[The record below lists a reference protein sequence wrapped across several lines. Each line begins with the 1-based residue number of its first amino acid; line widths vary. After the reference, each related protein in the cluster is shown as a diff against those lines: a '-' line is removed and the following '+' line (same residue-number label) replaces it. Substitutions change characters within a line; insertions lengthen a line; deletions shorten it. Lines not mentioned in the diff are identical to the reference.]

1 MTDQGQGRYAQDSQ
15 EEHFWRLARQNQALM
30 VQLDRS
36 GHVLDGNQKACE
48 LWGRES
54 FSQGASLHVG
64 DLFLGSDRGLLQNAV
79 EQGFKGVS
87 SQFEVIRQGE
97 CLHRFDVC
105 FMPIREA
112 RDVVRVGL
120 VAEDVT
126 ESRVIGAILDQVAQ
140 VLSGA
145 TDAFV
150 ITDGEGL
157 IQQVNS
163 AFCQLT
169 GYTAGDVVDRNLF
182 RLHASLSRPDLYK
195 SLWRGIRLH
204 QGWHSEVMNQ
214 RKNGES
220 YPELFHLRVIR
231 GPSGTI
237 RHFVVVLS
245 DQSDSAVLD
254 SSAWTRANYDYVTGL
269 PNRQLF
275 LERLNQEIK
284 KHRRHGHPL
293 ALMLLDLD
301 HFKEVNDTLGHMKG
315 DVLLE
320 DAARRI
326 LQCVRETDTVSRLGG
341 DEFAIILP
349 ECLLLQVQNIAHKL
363 SESLS
368 QPFELGDGDRSFIS
382 VSMGIA
388 LYPDNA
394 DDLNTLVKHA
404 DQAMYSAKSEGRNR
418 FHFFLPAM
426 QLEAQNKMK
435 LTNDLRHACQRGE
448 LEVRYQPIL
457 DLMNGRLKKV
467 EALLRWYHPVRGEV
481 GPQTFIPLAEASG
494 LIHDIGNWVSLQ
506 VIAHIVQW
514 HQRFGQI
521 VQVSVNRSPIQFDQ
535 GDALWLDKLN
545 EKGLPGNCITVE
557 ITEGMLLKKS
567 DRIQQSFLD
576 YRNQGVEVSID
587 DFGTGFSA
595 LSYLKK
601 FDIDYLKI
609 DRSFISEITMDES
622 DKALTEAIIVMAHKL
637 GIKTIAE
644 GVETRDQHDM
654 LRGFGCDYAQGFWY
668 SKAVSAHNFESMLNQ
683 TQNQEGAFIFAPGR
697 TFQTSV

>member
-1 MTDQGQGRYAQDSQ
+1 M
-15 EEHFWRLARQNQALM
+15 RQHQALALE
-30 VQLDRS
+30 LDRQ
-36 GHVLDGNQKACE
+36 GNVRAANEKATAFWGWGSISEAPDVNLAE
-48 LWGRES
+48 L
-54 FSQGASLHVG
+54 FP
-64 DLFLGSDRGLLQNAV
+64 GSDRHCLQEAL
-79 EQGFKGVS
+79 EQSFRGVS
-87 SQFEVIRQGE
+87 SQFEVTRQGE
-97 CLHRFDVC
+97 CPRIFELC
-105 FMPIREA
+105 FMPLRES
-112 RDVVRVGL
+112 RDVSRVSL
-120 VAEDVT
+120 LAEDVT
-126 ESRVIGAILDQVAQ
+126 EPRAIGSILHQVAQ

-150 ITDGEGL
+150 ITDETGV
-157 IQQVNS
+157 IQQVNG
-163 AFCQLT
+163 AFFKLT
-169 GYTAGDVVDRNLF
+169 GYGAEEVLGKNLF

-204 QGWHSEVMNQ
+204 QGWTGEVTNQ
-214 RKNGES
+214 RKDGEK
-220 YPELFHLRVIR
+220 YPEHFNLRVVR
-231 GPSGTI
+231 GPSGQI
-237 RHFVVVLS
+237 RHFMALMV
-245 DQSDSAVLD
+245 DQSDSQGLD
-254 SSAWTRANYDYVTGL
+254 STAWQRANYDYVTGL

-284 KHRRHGHPL
+284 KHRRNGHPL

-320 DAARRI
+320 EAARRI
-326 LQCVRETDTVSRLGG
+326 QQCVRESDTVSRLGG
-341 DEFAIILP
+341 DEFAVILP
-349 ECLLLQVQNIAHKL
+349 ECLLLQVQHVAHKL
-363 SESLS
+363 SEALA
-368 QPFELGDGDRSFIS
+368 QPFELGEGDRSFIS

-404 DQAMYSAKSEGRNR
+404 DQAMYSAKAEGRNR

-457 DLMNGRLKKV
+457 DLGNGRLKKV
-467 EALLRWYHPVRGEV
+467 EALLRWYHPQRGEV

-506 VIAHIVQW
+506 VISHILQW

-535 GDALWLDKLN
+535 GDALWLDHLN

-595 LSYLKK
+595 LSYLKQ

-609 DRSFISEITMDES
+609 DRSFISEITADES

-644 GVETRDQHDM
+644 GVETRAQHDM
-654 LRGFGCDYAQGFWY
+654 LRGFKCDFAQGFWY
-668 SKAVSAHNFESMLNQ
+668 SKPVSAPSFESLLKQ
-683 TQNQEGAFIFAPGR
+683 TQTPEGGFVFSPGNAF
-697 TFQTSV
+697 Q